1 MDKNIRLC
9 IIANA
14 KNDEGKIIYLRK
26 FIDVINQLSQEV
38 YIITGDFIHEGDD
51 RIHVI
56 NIQQNIKVTGEIS
69 RISRFIRTQLVFSYN
84 IIKLSSQV
92 NVVLFFGPT
101 SIIPLALSKFLNK
114 KIIVIMGGSAWKG
127 TDKIYKNS
135 NFFSYIYPNILKYI
149 EKIGLIMSDR
159 IGVEGESAI
168 NFLDLANYKGKIEIL
183 RNMHLDLKS
192 FRVITNINERDN
204 LVGFIS
210 RLNEGKGAL
219 NFINSIPIILKER
232 SDIEFLIV
240 GDGAL
245 FGQIRDIISSYKL
258 SNKVKLVGW
267 AHYNEMPTYLN
278 KIKLLVLPTLS
289 DGTPSIVSESM
300 ACGSI
305 VLSTPVGG
313 IPDLVKD
320 GKTGFL
326 LESND
331 PACIARGVLRVL
343 NYPDLDKIANNARNL
358 IEIDYTYE
366 ANKNRFE
373 KLLKD
378 ITN

>member
-358 IEIDYTYE
+358 IEIDYT
-366 ANKNRFE
+366 
-373 KLLKD
+373 
-378 ITN
+378 